1 MLTRIVSAEKMA
13 KNIVVLGGG
22 VGGLVASNKLRKKL
36 SKEYQIFLIDRRAQF
51 EFTPSYLWVM
61 TGWRQPNQIMKD
73 LSRLN
78 RKGINYINAEV
89 TKIDPEN
96 RIIKTSV
103 KDFNYD
109 YLVISLGAD
118 LVPDAVPGFSDSA
131 YNIYDLNDLTH
142 LKEVLN
148 QFSHGTVAVLIS
160 SVPFK
165 CPAAPYEAALL
176 VDYFLRKKGV
186 RKNVGIRLYTPE
198 PFPMPVAGSVVGNSV
213 KKILEQQEIG
223 FQSKVKPV
231 SIDAKKRRIV
241 FEKGEEAVFD
251 LLLGVPTHR
260 SASVVRENKELID
273 SSGWV
278 PVDKG
283 SLKTRYD
290 DLYAIGD
297 IAAIKLPS
305 GMMLPKAG
313 VFAHNHA
320 EVVAHNI
327 ATDIEGGSKTEFGGK
342 GFCFLETG
350 YGKAGFVSGNFYTAP
365 ATTVKLCSPS
375 RIWHWG
381 KILFEKYWMWR
392 WF

>member
-1 MLTRIVSAEKMA
+1 MG

-22 VGGLVASNKLRKKL
+22 VGGIVAANRLRKKL
-36 SKEYQIFLIDRRAQF
+36 SREHQVFLIDRRSQY

-61 TGWRQPNQIMKD
+61 LGWREPNQIMKD

-78 RKGINYINAEV
+78 KKGISYINAEV

-96 RIIKTSV
+96 RLIKTSL
-103 KDFNYD
+103 KDLNYD
-109 YLVISLGAD
+109 YLIVSLGAD
-118 LVPDAVPGFSDSA
+118 LVPDAVPGFSDAA
-131 YNIYDLNDLTH
+131 YNIYDLNHLTR
-142 LKEVLN
+142 LKEALN
-148 QFSHGTVAVLIS
+148 QFSHGTLTVLIS

-176 VDYFLRKKGV
+176 SDYLLRKRGM
-186 RKNVGIRLYTPE
+186 RSNVGIRIYTPE
-198 PFPMPVAGSVVGNSV
+198 PLPMPVAGLVVGNSII
-213 KKILEQQEIG
+213 KILERQDIG
-223 FQSKVKPV
+223 FHSTVKAV
-231 SIDAKKRRIV
+231 SIDAKEKRIV
-241 FEKGEEAVFD
+241 FEKGEEVGFD

-260 SASVVRENKELID
+260 SASVVKETKELIEK
-273 SSGWV
+273 SGWV

-283 SLKTRYD
+283 TLKTRYD

-313 VFAHNHA
+313 VFAHYQA

-327 ATDIEGGSKTEFGGK
+327 VADVEGGSKTEFNGK
-342 GFCFLETG
+342 GFCFLESG
-350 YGKAGFVSGNFYTAP
+350 YGKAGFASGNFYTAP
-365 ATTVKLCSPS
+365 TTTVKLRSPS

>member
-1 MLTRIVSAEKMA
+1 MRRVKMA

-36 SKEYQIFLIDRRAQF
+36 SKEYQIFLIDRRTQF

-61 TGWRQPNQIMKD
+61 TGWRQPNQIMKE
-73 LSRLN
+73 LSRLD

-96 RIIKTSV
+96 RTVKTSV

-131 YNIYDLNDLTH
+131 YNIYDLNHLTR
-142 LKEVLN
+142 LNEALN
-148 QFSHGTVAVLIS
+148 QFSHGTLTVLIS

-176 VDYFLRKKGV
+176 ADYFLRKRGV
-186 RKNVGIRLYTPE
+186 RKNVGIRVYTPE
-198 PFPMPVAGSVVGNSV
+198 PFPMPVAGPVVGDSV
-213 KKILEQQEIG
+213 KEILEKQDIG
-223 FQSKVKPV
+223 FQSTVKPV
-231 SIDAKKRRIV
+231 SIDAKKKRIV

-260 SASVVRENKELID
+260 SASVVRENKELTD
-273 SSGWV
+273 QSGWM

-313 VFAHNHA
+313 VFAHSQA

-327 ATDIEGGSKTEFGGK
+327 VADIEGGSKTEFGGK

-350 YGKAGFVSGNFYTAP
+350 YGKAGFASGNFYTAP
-365 ATTVKLCSPS
+365 TTTVKLRSPS
-375 RIWHWG
+375 RIWHWV